1 MARRG
6 VTLEDKYLGP
16 EPIFTDE
23 SEFTTTQYMKAT
35 NWYNYFWKNKDYLP
49 NIYRFA
55 EEVMGYNKKKI
66 SALRKVK
73 DWKFLSCQKGIQLY
87 FRGWKYT
94 DEELQRYKDKIEEC
108 YKEGLTIKKEAEEK
122 KKNRKERESDSFK

>member
-1 MARRG
+1 
-6 VTLEDKYLGP
+6 
-16 EPIFTDE
+16 
-23 SEFTTTQYMKAT
+23 
-35 NWYNYFWKNKDYLP
+35 
-49 NIYRFA
+49 
-55 EEVMGYNKKKI
+55 MGYNKKKI

-108 YKEGLTIKKEAEEK
+108 YKEGLTIKKEAEEQ
-122 KKNRKERESDSFK
+122 KKNVVIITPAERTRRKVIDTIWHDWDSIIVEGWFDGNYTQKFGCFNTETSKN